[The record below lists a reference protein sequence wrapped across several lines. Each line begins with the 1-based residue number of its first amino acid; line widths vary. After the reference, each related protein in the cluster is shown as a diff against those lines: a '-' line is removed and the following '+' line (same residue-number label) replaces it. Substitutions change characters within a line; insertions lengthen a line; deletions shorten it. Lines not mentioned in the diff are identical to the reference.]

1 MDLYQRQQFDFL
13 LFTATERFVERIEQ
27 RNAGTHNA
35 LVRLREDPD
44 GEGVWLNDFTQ
55 AIFRDFLLDNIE
67 GACFV
72 LTALAKRPAPPALPG
87 AIEPVLIGM
96 ARAAF
101 AALLKQKAEERL
113 EQAMEYQT
121 A

>member
-1 MDLYQRQQFDFL
+1 MNIHERQQFDFL

-27 RNAGTHNA
+27 RNAGAASA
-35 LVRLREDPD
+35 LQRLRADPD
-44 GEGVWLNDFTQ
+44 GEGIWLNDFTR
-55 AIFRDFLLDNIE
+55 AIFQDFLLDNIE

-72 LTALAKRPAPPALPG
+72 LTALAKRPAPSFQPG
-87 AIEPVLIGM
+87 AIEPALIGM

-101 AALLKQKAEERL
+101 AELLRQKADERL
-113 EQAMEYQT
+113 EQAMEYQ